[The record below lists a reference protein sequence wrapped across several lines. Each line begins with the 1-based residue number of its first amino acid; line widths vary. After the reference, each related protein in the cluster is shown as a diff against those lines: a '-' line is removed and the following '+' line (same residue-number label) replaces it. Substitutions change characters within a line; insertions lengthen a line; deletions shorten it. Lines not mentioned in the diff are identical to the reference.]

1 MAAFVGALLCQASD
15 RTAWLSAI
23 MADRYQKP
31 GAIIIATII
40 ALVAGNSVGAIAGLL
55 MAPIMTPNARALF
68 LAIALVSAGG
78 SALFALKP
86 PDRMAGWRIGAFATT
101 LVALFAIGVGDRT
114 QFLTAAITARSPE
127 AAPFAVIGSILGSLA
142 VIIPAILAGEHRY
155 RTLPHRPI
163 RLAIGIVLIVTGLVF
178 GLGALRLV

>member
-31 GAIIIATII
+31 ATIIIATII
-40 ALVAGNSVGAIAGLL
+40 ALVAGNS
-55 MAPIMTPNARALF
+55 
-68 LAIALVSAGG
+68 
-78 SALFALKP
+78 
-86 PDRMAGWRIGAFATT
+86 
-101 LVALFAIGVGDRT
+101 
-114 QFLTAAITARSPE
+114 
-127 AAPFAVIGSILGSLA
+127 LA
-142 VIIPAILAGEHRY
+142 VIIPAILAGENRY

-163 RLAIGIVLIVTGLVF
+163 RLAIGIVLIVTGIAF